1 MKQLFNRTLSFFNV
15 IESKIAFYPTVLA
28 VLGFIFALV
37 MTYLENLGI
46 SKYLVEHAP
55 SLVVNNGDTA
65 KTILSSFISG
75 LISVVVFSFSM
86 VMLLLSQASSNYSP
100 RLLPGLISDK
110 KHQIILGIYLFT
122 ILYCIFILFTIQPT
136 GNKYQVPGF
145 AVLLG
150 IVSTV
155 VSIYAF
161 IYFIHNISQSIQI
174 SNILQNIFQT
184 ARERLEKLIELEKE
198 NNRDF
203 ENTDD
208 WYEYSSEKSGYLQNI
223 SYSNLIDICRKE
235 ETKFHILPVKG
246 IFVLSGIPLFK
257 SKKELDED
265 TVNRILVNF
274 NFAREELVDD
284 NYTLAFKQITEI
296 ILKAMSP
303 GINDPGTAINGIDY
317 LTELFALRMRK
328 KDTNMISRDET
339 VFIKMN
345 TIDFADLL
353 YNIMAAIRTY
363 CKHDIILVQKLLM
376 MLHYLKKQQAANDSY
391 YEALDQESIYLLNDA
406 EETISNKKDIET
418 AKKLAS
424 KLKLNYNYKTNG
436 TNQ

>member
-1 MKQLFNRTLSFFNV
+1 MKQLYNRTISFFNV
-15 IESKIAFYPTVLA
+15 IESKIAFYPTLLA
-28 VLGFIFALV
+28 FFGFIFALF
-37 MTYLENLGI
+37 MTYLENRGI
-46 SKYLVEHAP
+46 SKYLIEQAP
-55 SLVVNNGDTA
+55 TLVVNNGDTA

-86 VMLLLSQASSNYSP
+86 VMLLLSQASNNYSP

-110 KHQIILGIYLFT
+110 KHQVILGVYLFT

-150 IVSTV
+150 IVFTV

-174 SNILQNIFQT
+174 SNILQNIFQA
-184 ARERLEKLIELEKE
+184 ARNRLERLIEIERE
-198 NNRDF
+198 NNVDF
-203 ENTDD
+203 ENTED
-208 WYEYSSEKSGYLQNI
+208 WHEYSSEKSGYLQNI
-223 SYSNLIDICRKE
+223 SYSNLIDICKKE
-235 ETKFHILPVKG
+235 DTKFHILPVKG
-246 IFVLSGIPLFK
+246 IFVLTGIPLFK

-265 TVNRILVNF
+265 TMNRILANF
-274 NFAREELVDD
+274 NFAREELVED

-317 LTELFALRMRK
+317 LTELFAIRMQK
-328 KDTNMISRDET
+328 NDTNIISRDET

-345 TIDFADLL
+345 TIDFDDLL

-376 MLHYLKKQQAANDSY
+376 MFHYLKKQKAKNNSY
-391 YEALDQESIYLLNDA
+391 YEAIDRESINLLNDA
-406 EETISNKKDIET
+406 EEAISNDKDIET

-424 KLKLNYNYKTNG
+424 KLNLNYKTNG
-436 TNQ
+436 ADE